1 MENMKLPLALVA
13 AMAVQLAGAVWWVSQ
28 QAATISSLEENV
40 EQFASR
46 MAVENTVNLKRD
58 VQESKTD
65 IAELWEDSDE
75 VWEEMAAML
84 ASFSSIND
92 LKQRGMLDDTLVV
105 FAGEFGRTTYGQGKL
120 ARDNYGRDHHPKCFS
135 TWMAGG
141 GIKGGTSYGETDD
154 YSYNVVKDEVP
165 VRDFS
170 ATILHQLGIDHD
182 RLTFPF
188 MGLDQKLTGVNPAKV
203 VRGILS

>member
-58 VQESKTD
+58 VQESKSD

-92 LKQRGMLDDTLVV
+92 LKQRIVLLETELKYMNREHNKMTMNDDGM
-105 FAGEFGRTTYGQGKL
+105 
-120 ARDNYGRDHHPKCFS
+120 
-135 TWMAGG
+135 
-141 GIKGGTSYGETDD
+141 
-154 YSYNVVKDEVP
+154 
-165 VRDFS
+165 
-170 ATILHQLGIDHD
+170 
-182 RLTFPF
+182 
-188 MGLDQKLTGVNPAKV
+188 
-203 VRGILS
+203 

>member
-1 MENMKLPLALVA
+1 MENMKLPIALVA

-58 VQESKTD
+58 VQESKSD

-84 ASFSSIND
+84 TSFSSIND
-92 LKQRGMLDDTLVV
+92 LKQRIALLETELKYM
-105 FAGEFGRTTYGQGKL
+105 
-120 ARDNYGRDHHPKCFS
+120 NRDHNKMLMHNDG
-135 TWMAGG
+135 M
-141 GIKGGTSYGETDD
+141 
-154 YSYNVVKDEVP
+154 
-165 VRDFS
+165 
-170 ATILHQLGIDHD
+170 
-182 RLTFPF
+182 
-188 MGLDQKLTGVNPAKV
+188 
-203 VRGILS
+203 

>member
-58 VQESKTD
+58 VQESKSD

-92 LKQRGMLDDTLVV
+92 LKQRIALLETELKYMNREHNKMTMNDDGM
-105 FAGEFGRTTYGQGKL
+105 
-120 ARDNYGRDHHPKCFS
+120 
-135 TWMAGG
+135 
-141 GIKGGTSYGETDD
+141 
-154 YSYNVVKDEVP
+154 
-165 VRDFS
+165 
-170 ATILHQLGIDHD
+170 
-182 RLTFPF
+182 
-188 MGLDQKLTGVNPAKV
+188 
-203 VRGILS
+203 